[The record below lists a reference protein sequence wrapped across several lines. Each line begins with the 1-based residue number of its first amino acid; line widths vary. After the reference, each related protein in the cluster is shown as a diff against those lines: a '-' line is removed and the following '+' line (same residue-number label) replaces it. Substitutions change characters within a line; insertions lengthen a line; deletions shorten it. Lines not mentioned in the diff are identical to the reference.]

1 MAKKVNKY
9 LVNSNHFQQEKRRRS
24 FTKGIAFILVIIIVF
39 IILYFIARAKISTI
53 EGNYQGIYR
62 PDLQESQAEV
72 VLDEN
77 GQYSLLVMAIGEER
91 EESNYVP
98 RVQLIEQ
105 ITVNTTDDQA
115 TRVIIPHNTVP
126 SWDVQGLPLSHVY
139 TEQGITSAIQRTEE
153 IMSVDYDHVV
163 TFYLPSIRPL
173 IEDLGGITVEFP
185 NDIEV
190 DGELIAAGES
200 VDLSG
205 LQVEQ
210 LLEQLSQANSMEYR
224 YATRG
229 ILDGLI
235 SEIFNPNHL
244 LNMDQ
249 YLDTAQLSIQ
259 TDFPFENLKYV
270 YLGNYNSIFED
281 ITEMEME
288 GRRSSNEY
296 GEVIE
301 LSPTSLD
308 LIHELSN

>member
-24 FTKGIAFILVIIIVF
+24 FTKGIAVFLVIIIVF
-39 IILYFIARAKISTI
+39 IILYFIAQAKISTI
-53 EGNYQGIYR
+53 EGSYQGIYR
-62 PDLQESQAEV
+62 PDIQDSQASV
-72 VLDEN
+72 TPDEN
-77 GQYSLLVMAIGEER
+77 GHYSLLVMAVGEER

-126 SWDVQGLPLSHVY
+126 SWDDQGLPLSHVY
-139 TEQGITSAIQRTEE
+139 TEQGITSVIQRTEE

-163 TFYLPSIRPL
+163 TFNLPNIRPL
-173 IEDLGGITVEFP
+173 IEELGGITVEFP
-185 NDIEV
+185 SDLEI
-190 DGELIAAGES
+190 DGTVLAAGER
-200 VDLSG
+200 VNLSG

-210 LLEQLSQANSMEYR
+210 LLEQLSQANALEYR
-224 YATRG
+224 YAIRG

-235 SEIFNPNHL
+235 SEIFNPSHL

-249 YLDTAQLSIQ
+249 YLETAQLSIQ